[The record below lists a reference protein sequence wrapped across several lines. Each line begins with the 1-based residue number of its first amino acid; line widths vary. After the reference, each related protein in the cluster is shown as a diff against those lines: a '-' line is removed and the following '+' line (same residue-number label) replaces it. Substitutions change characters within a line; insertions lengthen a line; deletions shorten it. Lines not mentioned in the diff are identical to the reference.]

1 MARKRSLRPAKPVV
15 FVSHAYSD
23 LRLAALLKAEI
34 SSCFPTAEVFV
45 SSDPGTLPPR
55 DPWVQTILENLG
67 QAVLTLVVATGRSL
81 KRTWVWFEA
90 GAGWGSE
97 PSFLTCCLGEVYK
110 GNLPPPF

>member
-67 QAVLTLVVATGRSL
+67 QAVLTLVVATGRARRRGRRIGRPPL
-81 KRTWVWFEA
+81 KQFNQKELDDIRK
-90 GAGWGSE
+90 
-97 PSFLTCCLGEVYK
+97 LK
-110 GNLPPPF
+110 